1 MAEKLCTL
9 HIYIPTLTHT
19 KNTHIKTRVYPHT
32 HDMCSMRQMEERWSQ
47 RQEETTHKLKRP
59 QAKIV
64 LIEDPKCVSDSR
76 SGYVTINED
85 GRNGAL
91 VRDLFSVTAILPNRR
106 QSVFTFDL
114 RQVFPGRTYVGDL
127 NAYNY
132 KFTEFIRHPAA
143 ANFEKRL
150 FFNNQETAWTGD
162 LKKMSFYELRDRG
175 FRLVLQK
182 PPVVLHRTPES
193 IASSA
198 ASQYSGRVTFDFLRI
213 ETPRNTYVP
222 ENL

>member
-1 MAEKLCTL
+1 M
-9 HIYIPTLTHT
+9 
-19 KNTHIKTRVYPHT
+19 
-32 HDMCSMRQMEERWSQ
+32 
-47 RQEETTHKLKRP
+47 HKLQRP
-59 QAKIV
+59 QAKIL
-64 LIEDPKCVSDSR
+64 LIDDPKCVSDSR

-85 GRNGAL
+85 GRDGAR

-114 RQVFPGRTYVGDL
+114 RQVFPGRTHVGDL

-143 ANFEKRL
+143 VHFEKRL
-150 FFNNQETAWTGD
+150 FFNNQETAWTSD
-162 LKKMSFYELRDRG
+162 LKKMSIFELRDRG

-182 PPVVLHRTPES
+182 PAVVMHRTPES
-193 IASSA
+193 VDSSP

-213 ETPRNTYVP
+213 ETPRNTYIP
-222 ENL
+222 DSF